1 MIPDGPEDPRRGLLG
16 NYPSL
21 KDLDQGDLKFNVD
34 FRSVYATIL
43 QNWMD
48 TPSKPIL
55 GNQFPTFPILK
66 A

>member
-1 MIPDGPEDPRRGLLG
+1 MDDPQILGPRG
-16 NYPSL
+16 
-21 KDLDQGDLKFNVD
+21 DLDAGDLKYQVD

-55 GNQFPTFPILK
+55 GNQFPTMGDVLR